1 MVDASGAK
9 FPGVYTGAR
18 DAAGT
23 GRSARRILA
32 ALAALIALCPV
43 AVRAQSIDGFGGSA
57 QDRYNKKTKGV
68 ASIDEYVH
76 RLSSEDPA
84 ERLQAVRNLGESK
97 DSKAVEYLVQA
108 VGDPDVRV
116 KAKAIDMLGMMRAN
130 EATPVLIQYLFLRTT
145 DPQMKGLI
153 LAALGKIGD
162 DRAARPI
169 AEFIQRDLDNHT
181 KGTALFALGEIGS
194 PDSEGTLSWVAAN
207 DTDRTIRR
215 LANEALVKVQTRR
228 NSASTEAKQPAETF
242 LKKDEEQQ
250 QQGRK

>member
-1 MVDASGAK
+1 MAEGSGAK
-9 FPGVYTGAR
+9 FSGVNQRLRT
-18 DAAGT
+18 
-23 GRSARRILA
+23 SILA
-32 ALAALIALCPV
+32 ATAAAIALAPLAA
-43 AVRAQSIDGFGGSA
+43 RAQSLEGYGASA
-57 QDRYNKKTKGV
+57 QDRYNKKTKGIT
-68 ASIDEYVH
+68 SIDEYVH
-76 RLSSEDPA
+76 KLSSEDAA

-108 VGDPDVRV
+108 IGDPDVRV
-116 KAKAIDMLGMMRAN
+116 KAKAIDMLGSMRAN

-145 DPQMKGLI
+145 DPQMKSLI

-194 PDSEGTLSWVAAN
+194 TESEGTLSWVAAN

-228 NSASTEAKQPAETF
+228 ANVSTEAKQPAETF
-242 LKKDEEQQ
+242 LKKDDEQQ
-250 QQGRK
+250 QGQQGRK